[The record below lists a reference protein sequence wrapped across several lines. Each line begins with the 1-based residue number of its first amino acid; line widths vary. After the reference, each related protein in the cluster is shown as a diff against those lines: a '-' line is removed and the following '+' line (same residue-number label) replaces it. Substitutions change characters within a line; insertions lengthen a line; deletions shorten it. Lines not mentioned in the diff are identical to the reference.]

1 MKKLL
6 LITISFSIISC
17 GILKSKSAGM
27 KSLRGTISV
36 EEPYC
41 GGAEPSEEQAKGGL
55 KPLINSTYYL
65 KKSKTN
71 DPNVIAEQVFTTDES
86 GDFSIKLEPGLYAV
100 LHPDKLMNFG
110 EFKLKNKA
118 RTNYYT
124 DRDNDCFQRWYNS
137 PDFLIQVNTDTTVVL
152 NVKSRCYTGSNP
164 CVKYDG
170 PMPP

>member
-6 LITISFSIISC
+6 FSITILLLVSC
-17 GILKSKSAGM
+17 GVLRSNKSTFT
-27 KSLRGTISV
+27 LRGTISV

-41 GGAEPSEEQAKGGL
+41 GGAEPTEEQAKGGL
-55 KPLINSTYYL
+55 KPIVNSTYYL

-71 DPNVIAEQVFTTDES
+71 DPTVIAEQVFTTDEN
-86 GDFSIKLEPGLYAV
+86 GDFSIKIEPGLYAV

-137 PDFLIQVNTDTTVVL
+137 PDFLIYANTDTTVIL
-152 NVKSRCYTGSNP
+152 NVKSRCYTGANP